1 MFVKSLFI
9 KKREKKPKIVI
20 MCVIVAV
27 IIILAVILSVNIR
40 NRKKTVD
47 MSEFSSID
55 KICEL
60 ATLKCYYHD
69 VAEYEK
75 QPDAI
80 FKYGLFK
87 YGYKKMWLEYDGI
100 VTVGIDAG
108 KIQVEKP
115 DTNSVVR
122 IYVPDAQILD
132 VDADVNSMNEP
143 ITETG
148 KLTNITSEEKSE
160 AFSETQAAMRK
171 NAEADDSILIQAKN
185 NAKEL
190 LNQYVLN
197 LGEQMG
203 VQYKVEW
210 LDKVSESKT
219 NSEEEEK

>member
-1 MFVKSLFI
+1 MPYLNTDYLNTDI
-9 KKREKKPKIVI
+9 KK
-20 MCVIVAV
+20 C
-27 IIILAVILSVNIR
+27 
-40 NRKKTVD
+40 
-47 MSEFSSID
+47 
-55 KICEL
+55 
-60 ATLKCYYHD
+60 
-69 VAEYEK
+69 
-75 QPDAI
+75 
-80 FKYGLFK
+80 G
-87 YGYKKMWLEYDGI
+87 W
-100 VTVGIDAG
+100 
-108 KIQVEKP
+108 IQVEKP

-148 KLTNITSEEKSE
+148 KLTNIISEEKSE
-160 AFSETQAAMRK
+160 AFSEAQAAMRK

-190 LNQYVLN
+190 LKQYVLN